1 MDTQARNEQGNTLIG
16 NVLARVKQ
24 DVTGILNSVFGRSRG
39 DRPGNA
45 SNPPGNVSVPPVA
58 EATNARGEDVVEQA
72 SEDSFPSSDP
82 PGWTS
87 TGTKHG

>member
-1 MDTQARNEQGNTLIG
+1 METQPLNERGNTLIRA
-16 NVLARVKQ
+16 VIARVRH
-24 DVTGILNSVFGRSRG
+24 DVSDVLRVVLGRSRG
-39 DRPGNA
+39 DR
-45 SNPPGNVSVPPVA
+45 SENVLDPRLSSPA
-58 EATNARGEDVVEQA
+58 NARGEDVVEQA